1 LRQLLSNNYNENLL
15 NLNIEDDKD
24 LQYIPNISIKDVFD
38 VTIYDDSTGVTSDK
52 IVLLTDKFMRRAET
66 DAILVEY
73 KEIDE
78 CYIER

>member
-1 LRQLLSNNYNENLL
+1 MRQLLSNNYNENLL